1 MTWASDWLQDKGL
14 SWQEKLRKI
23 AVDARAA
30 QERTE
35 RKPRLP
41 DPWEAR
47 LADLK
52 GEVNDGHERMP
63 AFVVFDHL
71 GLRRSERHSD
81 GPAAGAGDAA
91 PWMGEGAL
99 SAEVGFVSAGAGLS
113 ACRGE

>member
-14 SWQEKLRKI
+14 SWQEKLHKI

-52 GEVNDGHERMP
+52 GEVNDGHERVP

-71 GLRRSERHSD
+71 GLRRSERHS
-81 GPAAGAGDAA
+81 GTARGWCGRC
-91 PWMGEGAL
+91 GTLGGREL
-99 SAEVGFVSAGAGLS
+99 VSS
-113 ACRGE
+113 